1 MLQRI
6 GFFFSWK
13 ERKNEIN
20 KGWKKEGRTQVITAA
35 IMANL
40 KGLHIR
46 AIFLYY

>member
-6 GFFFSWK
+6 EFFFSWK

-20 KGWKKEGRTQVITAA
+20 KGWKKEGRRQVPAAA

-40 KGLHIR
+40 KGQNTR